1 MAYTST
7 ANLKAYKNNPEILQ
21 DKGGDVA
28 SLIDEL
34 QAGAAAYDVVT
45 GTSQQAGA
53 SSLYITN
60 NASLVTITLPATAA
74 VGSRLRVVGLGAGGW
89 RVAQNASQLIHKS
102 GTATTTGVTG
112 HIDSSNRYDAATL
125 ICVVANTEW
134 SIVDSQGTIATT

>member
-7 ANLKAYKNNPEILQ
+7 ANLRAYKNNPEILQ

-28 SLIDEL
+28 TLIDEL
-34 QAGAAAYDVVT
+34 QAGAAAYDAVA
-45 GTSQQAGA
+45 GTTQQAAGSA
-53 SSLYITN
+53 NYIPN
-60 NASLVTITLPATAA
+60 NASLVTITLPITAA

-102 GTATTTGVTG
+102 GTATTIGTGG

-125 ICVVANTEW
+125 VCIVANTEW